1 MYIKQQKCNICSLLI
16 KILELVSRKGGRW
29 DEERNI
35 RSPCAQNK
43 TAAAALSGCLLKEK
57 KIQEITVREI
67 TEMADLN
74 RGTFYLHYKDVF
86 DLLEKVELEL
96 LDELDG
102 TLQKYQASDL
112 HQKLSLIFT
121 DLFVCVQENAEM
133 VQILLGENGDLNFVN
148 QVKERVREKCLKDWF
163 ELFNSQDS
171 QLFDAFNAFVVSGC
185 LGLVTYWLQN
195 GMKESPKELAQIAE
209 QIMMHGI
216 KILG

>member
-1 MYIKQQKCNICSLLI
+1 MKNETLDRRVRKTRQQLQHCLA
-16 KILELVSRKGGRW
+16 V
-29 DEERNI
+29 
-35 RSPCAQNK
+35 
-43 TAAAALSGCLLKEK
+43 LLKEK
-57 KIQEITVREI
+57 KIQEITVREK

>member
-1 MYIKQQKCNICSLLI
+1 MKDEKNNETLDRRVRKTRQQLQHCLA
-16 KILELVSRKGGRW
+16 V
-29 DEERNI
+29 
-35 RSPCAQNK
+35 
-43 TAAAALSGCLLKEK
+43 LLKEK

>member
-1 MYIKQQKCNICSLLI
+1 MKNETLDRRVRKARQQLQHCLA
-16 KILELVSRKGGRW
+16 V
-29 DEERNI
+29 
-35 RSPCAQNK
+35 
-43 TAAAALSGCLLKEK
+43 LLKEK

-96 LDELDG
+96 LDELDS

>member
-1 MYIKQQKCNICSLLI
+1 MKNETLDRRVRKTRQQLQHCLA
-16 KILELVSRKGGRW
+16 V
-29 DEERNI
+29 
-35 RSPCAQNK
+35 
-43 TAAAALSGCLLKEK
+43 LLKEK
-57 KIQEITVREI
+57 KIQEITVREVS
-67 TEMADLN
+67 EMADLD
-74 RGTFYLHYKDVF
+74 RGPFYLHYKDVF

>member
-1 MYIKQQKCNICSLLI
+1 MKNGTLDRRVRKTRQQLQHCLA
-16 KILELVSRKGGRW
+16 V
-29 DEERNI
+29 
-35 RSPCAQNK
+35 
-43 TAAAALSGCLLKEK
+43 LLKEK

>member
-1 MYIKQQKCNICSLLI
+1 MKNETLDRRVRKTRQQLQHCLA
-16 KILELVSRKGGRW
+16 V
-29 DEERNI
+29 
-35 RSPCAQNK
+35 
-43 TAAAALSGCLLKEK
+43 LLKEK

-133 VQILLGENGDLNFVN
+133 VQIFLGENGDLNFVN

>member
-1 MYIKQQKCNICSLLI
+1 MKNETLDRRVRKTRQQLQHCLA
-16 KILELVSRKGGRW
+16 V
-29 DEERNI
+29 
-35 RSPCAQNK
+35 
-43 TAAAALSGCLLKEK
+43 LLKEK

-195 GMKESPKELAQIAE
+195 GMKESPKELAQIVE

>member
-1 MYIKQQKCNICSLLI
+1 MKNETLDRRVRKTRQQLQHCLA
-16 KILELVSRKGGRW
+16 V
-29 DEERNI
+29 
-35 RSPCAQNK
+35 
-43 TAAAALSGCLLKEK
+43 LLKEK
-57 KIQEITVREI
+57 KHQEITVREI

>member
-1 MYIKQQKCNICSLLI
+1 MKNETLDRRVRKTRQQLQHCLA
-16 KILELVSRKGGRW
+16 V
-29 DEERNI
+29 
-35 RSPCAQNK
+35 
-43 TAAAALSGCLLKEK
+43 LLKEK

-96 LDELDG
+96 LDELDD

>member
-1 MYIKQQKCNICSLLI
+1 MKNETLDRRVRKTRQQLQHCLA
-16 KILELVSRKGGRW
+16 V
-29 DEERNI
+29 
-35 RSPCAQNK
+35 
-43 TAAAALSGCLLKEK
+43 LLKEK

-171 QLFDAFNAFVVSGC
+171 QLFDAFNAFVVSCC

>member
-1 MYIKQQKCNICSLLI
+1 
-16 KILELVSRKGGRW
+16 
-29 DEERNI
+29 
-35 RSPCAQNK
+35 
-43 TAAAALSGCLLKEK
+43 
-57 KIQEITVREI
+57 
-67 TEMADLN
+67 
-74 RGTFYLHYKDVF
+74 
-86 DLLEKVELEL
+86 
-96 LDELDG
+96 
-102 TLQKYQASDL
+102 
-112 HQKLSLIFT
+112 
-121 DLFVCVQENAEM
+121 M
-133 VQILLGENGDLNFVN
+133 VENGDLNFVN

>member
-1 MYIKQQKCNICSLLI
+1 MKNETLDRRVRKTRQQLQHCLA
-16 KILELVSRKGGRW
+16 V
-29 DEERNI
+29 
-35 RSPCAQNK
+35 
-43 TAAAALSGCLLKEK
+43 LLKEK
-57 KIQEITVREI
+57 KIQEIMVREI

-96 LDELDG
+96 LDELDS

>member
-1 MYIKQQKCNICSLLI
+1 MKNETLDRRVRKTRQQLQHCLA
-16 KILELVSRKGGRW
+16 V
-29 DEERNI
+29 
-35 RSPCAQNK
+35 
-43 TAAAALSGCLLKEK
+43 LLKEK

-195 GMKESPKELAQIAE
+195 GMNESPKELAQIAE

>member
-1 MYIKQQKCNICSLLI
+1 MKNETLDRRVRKTRQQLQHCLA
-16 KILELVSRKGGRW
+16 V
-29 DEERNI
+29 
-35 RSPCAQNK
+35 
-43 TAAAALSGCLLKEK
+43 LLKEK

-133 VQILLGENGDLNFVN
+133 VQILLGENGDLNFVH

-171 QLFDAFNAFVVSGC
+171 QLFDAFNAFMVSGC

>member
-1 MYIKQQKCNICSLLI
+1 MKNQTLDRRVRKTRQQLQHCLA
-16 KILELVSRKGGRW
+16 V
-29 DEERNI
+29 
-35 RSPCAQNK
+35 
-43 TAAAALSGCLLKEK
+43 LLKEK
-57 KIQEITVREI
+57 RIQEITVREI

-112 HQKLSLIFT
+112 RQKLSLIFT

-163 ELFNSQDS
+163 ELFHSQDS
-171 QLFDAFNAFVVSGC
+171 MLFDAFNAFVVSGC
-185 LGLVTYWLQN
+185 LGLVTYWLQE
-195 GMKESPKELAQIAE
+195 GMKETPKELAQIAE
-209 QIMMHGI
+209 QIMMNGI
-216 KILG
+216 KILA

>member
-1 MYIKQQKCNICSLLI
+1 MKNETLDRRVRKTRQQLQHCLA
-16 KILELVSRKGGRW
+16 V
-29 DEERNI
+29 
-35 RSPCAQNK
+35 
-43 TAAAALSGCLLKEK
+43 LLKEK

-209 QIMMHGI
+209 HIMMHGI

>member
-1 MYIKQQKCNICSLLI
+1 MKNETLDRRVRKTRQQLQHCLA
-16 KILELVSRKGGRW
+16 V
-29 DEERNI
+29 
-35 RSPCAQNK
+35 
-43 TAAAALSGCLLKEK
+43 LLKEK

-96 LDELDG
+96 LDELDS

>member
-1 MYIKQQKCNICSLLI
+1 MKNETLDRRVRKTRQQLQHCLA
-16 KILELVSRKGGRW
+16 V
-29 DEERNI
+29 
-35 RSPCAQNK
+35 
-43 TAAAALSGCLLKEK
+43 LLKEK

-96 LDELDG
+96 LDELDS

-112 HQKLSLIFT
+112 HPKLSLIFT

>member
-1 MYIKQQKCNICSLLI
+1 VKDEMKNETLDRRVRKTRQQLQHCLA
-16 KILELVSRKGGRW
+16 V
-29 DEERNI
+29 
-35 RSPCAQNK
+35 
-43 TAAAALSGCLLKEK
+43 LLKEK

>member
-1 MYIKQQKCNICSLLI
+1 MKNETLDRRVRKTRQQLQHCLA
-16 KILELVSRKGGRW
+16 V
-29 DEERNI
+29 
-35 RSPCAQNK
+35 
-43 TAAAALSGCLLKEK
+43 LLKEK

-185 LGLVTYWLQN
+185 LGLVTSWLQN

>member
-1 MYIKQQKCNICSLLI
+1 MKNETLDRRVRKTRQQLQHCLA
-16 KILELVSRKGGRW
+16 V
-29 DEERNI
+29 
-35 RSPCAQNK
+35 
-43 TAAAALSGCLLKEK
+43 LLKEK

-195 GMKESPKELAQIAE
+195 RMKESPKELAQIAE

>member
-1 MYIKQQKCNICSLLI
+1 M
-16 KILELVSRKGGRW
+16 
-29 DEERNI
+29 
-35 RSPCAQNK
+35 
-43 TAAAALSGCLLKEK
+43 
-57 KIQEITVREI
+57 REI

>member
-1 MYIKQQKCNICSLLI
+1 MKNETLDRRVRKTRQQLQHCLA
-16 KILELVSRKGGRW
+16 V
-29 DEERNI
+29 
-35 RSPCAQNK
+35 
-43 TAAAALSGCLLKEK
+43 LLKEK

-163 ELFNSQDS
+163 ELF
-171 QLFDAFNAFVVSGC
+171 DAFNAFVVSGC

>member
-1 MYIKQQKCNICSLLI
+1 MKNETLDRRVRKTRQQLQHCLA
-16 KILELVSRKGGRW
+16 V
-29 DEERNI
+29 
-35 RSPCAQNK
+35 
-43 TAAAALSGCLLKEK
+43 LLKEK

-148 QVKERVREKCLKDWF
+148 QVKERVLEKCLKDWF

>member
-1 MYIKQQKCNICSLLI
+1 MKNETLDRRVRKTRQQLQHCLAVLLM
-16 KILELVSRKGGRW
+16 
-29 DEERNI
+29 
-35 RSPCAQNK
+35 
-43 TAAAALSGCLLKEK
+43 EK